1 MPARQSPRHP
11 STEPTAPARPAWGQ
25 RTIARRRGKLCSAI
39 SVALATV
46 GCAPPGPVAPAQA
59 VEALRQPV
67 VLGAPLNIRL
77 SVLRAGPADAP
88 LLLLVHGTPGSAA
101 SWADYLLHPPAG
113 LQVVALDRPG
123 FGQSG
128 PDGALPGLAEQAAA
142 VVALLPTDGRP
153 VVLLGH
159 SLGGPVVAR
168 VAADHPG
175 RITGLVL
182 LAASLDPGQEQ
193 IHPLQR
199 LGDWAPLRGL
209 LPRAIRNANTE
220 LLALKPELEALAGQ
234 LPRIRAR
241 VVIVHGTADDLV
253 PVANVAFMQARLTG
267 ASCVITTLLDGRNHF
282 LPWNS
287 AADVRQAV
295 AQAFGQPLAA
305 GSAPAGV
312 PTRAPTGAPVPC

>member
-1 MPARQSPRHP
+1 MPSSPPPRQP
-11 STEPTAPARPAWGQ
+11 SNLPSAPARPAWGH
-25 RTIARRRGKLCSAI
+25 RAFAPRRGKLCSAI

-46 GCAPPGPVAPAQA
+46 GCAPPGPDAPAQA
-59 VEALRQPV
+59 VEALRQTM

-88 LLLLVHGTPGSAA
+88 LLVLVHGTPGSAA

-113 LQVVALDRPG
+113 VQVVALDRPG

-182 LAASLDPGQEQ
+182 LAASLDPAQEQ

-199 LGDWAPLRGL
+199 VGDWAPLRGL

-220 LLALKPELEALAGQ
+220 LLVLKPELAALALQ

-241 VVIVHGTADDLV
+241 VVILHGTADDLV

-267 ASCVITTLLDGRNHF
+267 ASCVMTTLLDGRNHF

-287 AADVRQAV
+287 AAELRQAV
-295 AQAFGQPLAA
+295 AQAFGPAMAA
-305 GSAPAGV
+305 SG
-312 PTRAPTGAPVPC
+312 APTAVPAPC